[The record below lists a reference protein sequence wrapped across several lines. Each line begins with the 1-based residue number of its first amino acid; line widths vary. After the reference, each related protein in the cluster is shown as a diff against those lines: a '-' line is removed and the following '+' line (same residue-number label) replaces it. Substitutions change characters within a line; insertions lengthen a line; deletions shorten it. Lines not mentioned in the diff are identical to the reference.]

1 MLDVLAPMLE
11 RILQVFNPE
20 QNPRPAIPVDAQ
32 LLSLL
37 EQLAAEEQR
46 PVADVVAEL
55 LWHAVTDRLA
65 AVENFQPWEE
75 LTPREKQTAALAC
88 LGYTNHEIAESMVIS
103 TNTVKTHIRHVLRKF
118 RVSSKSELGQ
128 ALAGW
133 DFAAWLEAQELWPNG
148 SHPAKPPSSPP
159 GITP

>member
-1 MLDVLAPMLE
+1 MLE
-11 RILQVFNPE
+11 RILQAFNPE
-20 QNPRPAIPVDAQ
+20 PVARPAIPIDAQ

-46 PVADVVAEL
+46 TVEDVAGEL
-55 LWHAVTDRLA
+55 LWHAVTDRLT

-88 LGYTNHEIAESMVIS
+88 LRYTNHEIAELMVVS

-118 RVSSKSELGQ
+118 KLGSKSELSQ

-133 DFAAWLEAQELWPNG
+133 DFADWLEVQGLWPNG
-148 SHPAKPPSSPP
+148 SHPAGITPSSP